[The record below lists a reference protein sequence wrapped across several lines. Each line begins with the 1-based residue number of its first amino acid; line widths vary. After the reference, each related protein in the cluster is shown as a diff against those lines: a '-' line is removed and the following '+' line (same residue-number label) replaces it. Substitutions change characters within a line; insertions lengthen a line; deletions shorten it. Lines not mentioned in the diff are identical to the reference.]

1 LQQSFYIQAYWPFN
15 FYNQTMEFTPLL
27 LASVVGFTH
36 AFEADHLVAVSSIV
50 TRRNSPL
57 LAIKDGI
64 YWGLGHTS
72 TILLVGTVILLGRIA
87 FEESDFRYFEA
98 GVGVMLIVLGMYR
111 LFKLYKTPQI
121 TLHTH
126 PHPNPKDF
134 KLAFG
139 VGLVHGLAGSGA
151 LLLTVLAAT
160 KSTVTGL
167 IYLVIFGVGSIVGMM
182 LAAGVF
188 SLPYSEKILNNKT
201 ISMALTVLSSLLCIV
216 LGSMV
221 VYENLFQ

>member
-1 LQQSFYIQAYWPFN
+1 MDFAPI
-15 FYNQTMEFTPLL
+15 L

-50 TRRNSPL
+50 TRRNNSL

-72 TILLVGTVILLGRIA
+72 TILLVGAVILLGRIV
-87 FEESDFRYFEA
+87 FQEEDFRYFEA
-98 GVGVMLIVLGMYR
+98 GVGLMLIGLGGYR
-111 LFKLYKTPQI
+111 LYKLYKTPAI
-121 TLHTH
+121 ELPVHSH
-126 PHPNPKDF
+126 PHPQDF
-134 KLAFG
+134 KLAYG

-151 LLLTVLAAT
+151 LLLTVLATT
-160 KSTVTGL
+160 KSTAAGL
-167 IYLVIFGVGSIVGMM
+167 AYLVIFGVGSIVGMM

-188 SLPYSEKILNNKT
+188 SLPFSEKILNNNT
-201 ISMALTVLSSLLCIV
+201 LRIALTVLSSLLCIG

-221 VYENLFQ
+221 AYENLF